1 MKKTL
6 LFAFALLF
14 ATAMMAQ
21 NRTFYI
27 NESFDGASMP
37 AGWSTM
43 GLGTSN
49 WSISNS
55 NNAGGQPREL
65 HLAWEPQFNGMSRFV
80 SPALDLTGVN
90 SVIVSFKHNLNNYS
104 GSNQI
109 GVATTSDGGTTWNQ
123 AWTHSYNQ
131 STSYEVEETIS
142 TPDLG
147 HANVQFCIFFNG
159 NSYNINDWYFDDIQ
173 VFALEN
179 LDLGLN
185 KIAIDNII
193 ACGDV
198 AVSIEVKNFG
208 ETTVTSVEATY
219 QVEGFDAVTETFD
232 VNIGSLETEVLTF
245 NNTVGLVPG
254 DYNIDCSINL
264 VNGQEDDIAS
274 NDNAT
279 KSFVAALGTAERFP
293 MIEHFTASTC
303 PPCVNVNNQ
312 MLTFSNNNAGR
323 FTYTKYQM
331 NWPGAGDPYYTAEG
345 GVRKTYY
352 GVSGVPDI
360 YLDGEGTNNMAV
372 SQASFDQHAARPAF
386 MDIKGSFSVEGNTI
400 HVIADVMPY
409 IETNARV
416 YITVNEKLTTGNVG
430 TNGETEFRHVMMK
443 MLPNGQGST
452 ITFVTNELQRL
463 EFTQDMSNT
472 FVEEMSDL
480 EVSIFVQNYGS
491 KEVYNSH
498 YAYEYTDIHPYPIEN
513 LSFVP
518 AEGNLV
524 ASWDAPAEGT
534 PTGYNVYVNGQ
545 LVGENIT
552 ETSYT
557 HEGDPSILNVVAVEA
572 LYANDMVS
580 VKSYALAEAA
590 LQDLG
595 LITEVNNFMLDEVN
609 PTAEVTVTN
618 ANNNSQSAINILSIE
633 EVNEEDVQ
641 YLTINSEELPYALEY
656 GENFTFAIEPNDLS
670 QGRSIAQT
678 TIILTSDAGEM
689 VFDVEIDGNLLNIN
703 EVSAQT
709 TIYPNPANNQVRI
722 ESAKGI
728 ESVMVYNMM
737 GVLVE
742 TIPANSMTLNVNL
755 SQYSEGTYFFNIR
768 QSDGTVYNQRVVVN
782 H

>member
-14 ATAMMAQ
+14 ATATMAQ
-21 NRTFYI
+21 NRAFYI
-27 NESFDGASMP
+27 NESFDGASIP
-37 AGWSTM
+37 AGWSAM

-65 HLAWEPQFNGMSRFV
+65 HLSWEPQFNGMSRFV
-80 SPALDLTGVN
+80 SPAVDLTGVS
-90 SVIVSFKHNLNNYS
+90 SVIVSFKHGLSNYS

-123 AWTHSYNQ
+123 AWVHSYNQ
-131 STSYEVEETIS
+131 STTYQVEETIS
-142 TPDLG
+142 TPDMG
-147 HANVQFCIFFNG
+147 NANVQFCIFFNG

-173 VFALEN
+173 IFSLEN

-185 KIAIDNII
+185 AIDLDNTIP
-193 ACGDV
+193 CGDV
-198 AVSIEVKNFG
+198 AIGLKVKSFG
-208 ETTVTSVEATY
+208 ETTITSVEATY

-232 VNIGSLETEVLTF
+232 VNIGSLETTILTF
-245 NNTVGLVPG
+245 NNTIGLVPG
-254 DYNIDCSINL
+254 DYNISCSINL
-264 VNGQEDDIAS
+264 VNGQEDDIADN
-274 NDNAT
+274 NDAS
-279 KSFVAALGTAERFP
+279 KSFVAAIGTAERFP
-293 MIEHFTASTC
+293 MIEHFTSSTC

-331 NWPGAGDPYYTAEG
+331 NWPGSGDPYYTAEG
-345 GVRKTYY
+345 GVRRTYY
-352 GVSGVPDI
+352 NVSAVPSI
-360 YLDGEGTNNMAV
+360 FLDGESVNTGAV
-372 SQASFDQHAARPAF
+372 TQASFDQHAARPAF
-386 MDIKGSFSVEGNTI
+386 MDIKGSFNVEGNTI

-409 IETNARV
+409 IETNAHV

-430 TNGETEFRHVMMK
+430 TNGETSFRHVMMK

-452 ITFVTNELQRL
+452 ITFVPNELQRL
-463 EFTQDMSNT
+463 EFTQDMSST
-472 FVEEMSDL
+472 HVEEMSDL
-480 EVSIFVQNYGS
+480 EVSIFVQNSS

-513 LSFVP
+513 LTFVP
-518 AEGNLV
+518 NESNLV

-534 PTGYNVYVNGQ
+534 PIGYNVYVNGQ

-552 ETSYT
+552 ETNYT
-557 HEGDPSILNVVAVEA
+557 QEGDPNSLNVLAVEA
-572 LYANDMVS
+572 VYQDNMVS
-580 VKSYALAEAA
+580 VKSYALAEAT

-633 EVNEEDVQ
+633 EENEDDVQ
-641 YLTINSEELPYALEY
+641 YLTIISEELPYALDY
-656 GENFTFAIEPNDLS
+656 GENFSFAIEPNELGQD
-670 QGRSIAQT
+670 RSIAQT
-678 TIILTSDAGEM
+678 TIILTSDAGEL
-689 VFDVEIDGNLLNIN
+689 VFNVEVDGILLNVN

-709 TIYPNPANNQVRI
+709 MVYPNPANNQVRI
-722 ESAKGI
+722 ESANGI
-728 ESVMVYNMM
+728 ESVMVFDMM

-742 TIPANSMTLNVNL
+742 TIPANSTILNVNL
-755 SQYSEGTYFFNIR
+755 SKYSEGTYFFNIR
-768 QSDGTVYNQRVVVN
+768 QSDGTVSNQRVVVN